1 MVAFLDRPLLDFPF
15 FELGLAFGLARD
27 PPGAEDFS
35 DLALVIRLSTGPG
48 LFGLESLLEFSFAND
63 DLLLSTLSCCP
74 ETLGEAFPDPAGV
87 CEPDAAGEAV
97 PWVSDPEG
105 VFEPS
110 LALMLLNAS
119 LRGMVAV
126 GLAQEGRG
134 KEKGMM
140 MGVLDKACAAGD
152 LWYVSFQVSESRVR

>member
-1 MVAFLDRPLLDFPF
+1 LVAFLDKPLEVGCL
-15 FELGLAFGLARD
+15 ELLLEEEVGLARD

-48 LFGLESLLEFSFAND
+48 LFGLESLLVFSFAND

-87 CEPDAAGEAV
+87 CELDPAGEAV

-126 GLAQEGRG
+126 GLDHEGGG
-134 KEKGMM
+134 KG
-140 MGVLDKACAAGD
+140 
-152 LWYVSFQVSESRVR
+152 W

>member
-1 MVAFLDRPLLDFPF
+1 LVAFLDKPLEVGCL
-15 FELGLAFGLARD
+15 ELLLEEEVGLARD
-27 PPGAEDFS
+27 PPGAEDLS

-48 LFGLESLLEFSFAND
+48 LFGLGSLLVFSFAND
-63 DLLLSTLSCCP
+63 DLLLSLITLSCCP

-87 CEPDAAGEAV
+87 CELDPAGEVV

-105 VFEPS
+105 VLDPS
-110 LALMLLNAS
+110 LALMLFNAS

-134 KEKGMM
+134 RRKG
-140 MGVLDKACAAGD
+140 
-152 LWYVSFQVSESRVR
+152 W